1 MLGAIVAMYM
11 TPPLLATGI
20 SSPLNYFIVRRA
32 GYLSGLYGCVQNATL
47 AKNNNQV
54 AVEAM
59 RTVLANTGEVGEASV
74 FAPSINRF
82 LRVTVLVTV
91 ITVVIFTQLGL

>member
-1 MLGAIVAMYM
+1 M
-11 TPPLLATGI
+11 
-20 SSPLNYFIVRRA
+20 
-32 GYLSGLYGCVQNATL
+32 
-47 AKNNNQV
+47 
-54 AVEAM
+54 
-59 RTVLANTGEVGEASV
+59 LANTGEVGEASV